1 MIDRYLTILTDQEP
15 ELYKEKGS
23 KFIGYLYPAASK
35 ETAEEILASI
45 RKKFHD
51 ATHVCYAY
59 RLWEGEKKTFR
70 YNDDGEPSG
79 TAGLPIYNEIK
90 RAELFDVLTAVVR
103 YYGGTK
109 LGTGGLA
116 RAYSASARM
125 VIEATEK
132 HEKIITAECIIQI
145 PFSFQGEIM
154 NLINTYEC
162 GILSQEYGEHGT
174 TFRIE
179 IPLSGKENFRLA
191 LIERSGGKI
200 DIK

>member
-1 MIDRYLTILTDQEP
+1 MIDRYLTVLTDQGP

-23 KFIGYLYPAASK
+23 KFIGYVYPAASK
-35 ETAEEILASI
+35 EIAEEKLAGI
-45 RKKFHD
+45 RKKYHD

-125 VIEATEK
+125 VIEAAEK
-132 HEKIITAECIIQI
+132 HEKIITAEYTIQT

-154 NLINTYEC
+154 NLINTFKC
-162 GILSQEYGEHGT
+162 GILSQEYGEDGMRI
-174 TFRIE
+174 RIE
-179 IPLSGKENFRLA
+179 IPISGKEKFRLA

-200 DIK
+200 DIE